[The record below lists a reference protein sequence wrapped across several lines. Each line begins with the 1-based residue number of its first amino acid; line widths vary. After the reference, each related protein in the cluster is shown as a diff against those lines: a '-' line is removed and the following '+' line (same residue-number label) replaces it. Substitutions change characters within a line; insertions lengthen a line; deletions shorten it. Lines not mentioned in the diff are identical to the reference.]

1 MLPWLKKGPQ
11 QPAAEL
17 ETQEISCFFC
27 YNRCVPDLKNCVFSI
42 EINWLAAVANA
53 TLFSSF

>member
-17 ETQEISCFFC
+17 ETQEISLFFFLLQSLRAWSKKLCFLH
-27 YNRCVPDLKNCVFSI
+27 RD
-42 EINWLAAVANA
+42 
-53 TLFSSF
+53 